1 MCSRQL
7 IDGTGHVKILPETRA
22 TVPEEPNGTMSMSPR
37 TLLFTSAIIVLLGN
51 AAAARDDRGFRM
63 GGGVGAVSCP
73 DFLNAM
79 ATARKKGGLTSVAG
93 LREIAP
99 YQYYISGFQT
109 GYNSEADGVYDIFES
124 LGNDDASDR
133 VLSELELWCA
143 SHPDQ
148 TFAIALL
155 AIAQSLRDKLIGP

>member
-1 MCSRQL
+1 
-7 IDGTGHVKILPETRA
+7 
-22 TVPEEPNGTMSMSPR
+22 
-37 TLLFTSAIIVLLGN
+37 
-51 AAAARDDRGFRM
+51 
-63 GGGVGAVSCP
+63 
-73 DFLNAM
+73 M
-79 ATARKKGGLTSVAG
+79 ATARKRGGLTSVAG

-99 YQYYISGFQT
+99 YQYYVAGFQT

-133 VLSELELWCA
+133 VLSELESWCA